1 MFRYVMEL
9 MVIKMSE
16 QLIIP
21 KEEYQTFQK
30 WLVHVGFDSMDSTRK
45 DLMYNAWCAGICSR
59 NKNQKDKPTD
69 KKPKSASM
77 LAERIREEEKN
88 TIFLLCN
95 LELVIP
101 GSKKSK
107 CDFCGRKVF
116 YNTEEKHDKKICP
129 ACLVKRPK
137 RIDEFRLTKLTKEA
151 KKEIEN
157 RFKPKFT
164 AI

>member
-1 MFRYVMEL
+1 MLLCVMQL
-9 MVIKMSE
+9 TVIKMGKQVIS
-16 QLIIP
+16 P

-45 DLMYNAWCAGICSR
+45 KLMYAAWCAGICSR
-59 NKNQKDKPTD
+59 NKIQKDKPID

-88 TIFLLCN
+88 TIFLLCS
-95 LELVIP
+95 LVLVIP

-107 CDFCGRKVF
+107 CDYCGITVF
-116 YNTEEKHDKKICP
+116 YHTEEKHDKKICP
-129 ACLVKRPK
+129 ACLLKRPK

-151 KKEIEN
+151 KEEIEN